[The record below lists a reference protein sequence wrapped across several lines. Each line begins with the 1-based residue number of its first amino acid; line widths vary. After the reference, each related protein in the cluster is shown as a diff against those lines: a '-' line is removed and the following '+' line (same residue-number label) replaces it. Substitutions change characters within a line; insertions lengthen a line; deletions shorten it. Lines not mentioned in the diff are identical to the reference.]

1 MENYRELFRVVV
13 EHDYYEKG
21 GCRAFS
27 CALTPQGAS
36 LVQRRGFCFKQL
48 ADNEWALL
56 YQDRPA
62 LADDMTLVLSCSDA
76 SFPLYTQWDGYAPF
90 TVYSLELPSK
100 ETVEADADFVPREG
114 GRGLGMG
121 MCSIRLHLDGPLYDA
136 AEAGTPMRTVIHFKA
151 RAARWSYLFISREG
165 REFAADR
172 LRLED
177 ETGQVSFSDFVD
189 DGEHPNAVST
199 TSQGEIPLRRSYD
212 CRLRLVALDA
222 NDRKIV
228 LLTNVAPPEPG
239 RFLDA
244 PQGTVQSICYY

>member
-1 MENYRELFRVVV
+1 MKNYRELFRVVV

-27 CALTPQGAS
+27 CALSPQGLTLA
-36 LVQRRGFCFKQL
+36 QRRGFCFKQL

-62 LADDMTLVLSCSDA
+62 LADDMTMILSCADA

-100 ETVEADADFVPREG
+100 ETVEADTDFVPRVG
-114 GRGLGMG
+114 GRGIGMG
-121 MCSIRLHLDGPLYDA
+121 MCSILLHLNGALYDA
-136 AEAGTPMRTVIHFKA
+136 AEAGAPMRATIHFKA
-151 RAARWSYLFISREG
+151 RAARWSYLFFPREG
-165 REFAADR
+165 REFATDR

-212 CRLRLVALDA
+212 CKLRLVALDA